1 MEIREGRGVGTK
13 GDHIYLHLDHLDSEL
28 LAERLPGISES
39 ARIFA
44 GVDVTKE
51 PIPVIPTVH
60 YNMGG
65 IPTNYHGEVLTKVD
79 GNPDHVVPGLMAVG
93 EAACV
98 SVHGANRLGS
108 NSLIDLVVFGRA
120 AGMRCS
126 ETVQAGSSHA
136 PLPSDA
142 GENSL
147 ARLDHF
153 RHANGSTPTAKLR
166 DEMQATMQS
175 NCAVFRTTEILDE
188 GHEKIHQ
195 VWGGTGDIRV
205 EDRGLIWNT
214 DLVETL
220 EYDNLITQAVV
231 TMDSAWNRKESR
243 GAHAHEDFPDRDD
256 KNWMHHTLAFADD
269 TTKEVKLDD
278 RPVHTYTLSNEVSYI
293 KPKARVY

>member
-1 MEIREGRGVGTK
+1 
-13 GDHIYLHLDHLDSEL
+13 
-28 LAERLPGISES
+28 
-39 ARIFA
+39 
-44 GVDVTKE
+44 
-51 PIPVIPTVH
+51 
-60 YNMGG
+60 
-65 IPTNYHGEVLTKVD
+65 
-79 GNPDHVVPGLMAVG
+79 
-93 EAACV
+93 
-98 SVHGANRLGS
+98 
-108 NSLIDLVVFGRA
+108 
-120 AGMRCS
+120 
-126 ETVQAGSSHA
+126 
-136 PLPSDA
+136 
-142 GENSL
+142 
-147 ARLDHF
+147 
-153 RHANGSTPTAKLR
+153 
-166 DEMQATMQS
+166 MQS

-195 VWGGTGDIRV
+195 VWGGTEDIRV